1 MVLML
6 ELWAAQSPV
15 PSDPGSTE
23 HELSLGSEFSGK
35 LSWVIVFHYPGL
47 LDTIQMTS
55 SLVWK
60 AP

>member
-1 MVLML
+1 MVLTL
-6 ELWAAQSPV
+6 DLWVAQFPV
-15 PSDPGSTE
+15 PDDLGSTE

-35 LSWVIVFHYPGL
+35 HSWVIVLHYLGI
-47 LDTIQMTS
+47 LDTIQITS